1 MQPAAPFDL
10 SVVLVNYNTRQLL
23 LGCLASVYQSADRSA
38 LRLECIVIDNAS
50 ADGSLEAVRAQFP
63 QVRLIA
69 NPENLYFSA
78 AYTQGVNLAAGRYIV
93 AINSDMLIKGET
105 LVQLVQQMEADPGIG
120 AATTTMFFP
129 DGRLQRNGARFTPYG
144 YLLLNYTFLGKL
156 FPGRLRA
163 FNDWLWY
170 RDWDRCT
177 PRRIDVL
184 PGSCIIAP
192 QAVWQA
198 TGGFDARMLMY
209 FSDDYLS
216 RAVQKLGKQTVYLVS
231 DGIVHY
237 EGASAKQMSAWAL
250 RTYLR
255 DLLVYTRL
263 VYGRAAQIVLALL
276 LIPTWIVMRRKLNR
290 ARQE

>member
-23 LGCLASVYQSADRSA
+23 LDCLASVYQSADRSA

-50 ADGSLEAVRAQFP
+50 ADNSPEAVQAQFP
-63 QVRLIA
+63 QVQLIA
-69 NPENLYFSA
+69 NSQNRYFSA
-78 AYTQGVNLAAGRYIV
+78 AYTQGVNLAAGRYV
-93 AINSDMLIKGET
+93 VVINSDMLIKGET
-105 LVQLVQQMEADPGIG
+105 LAQLVRQMESDPGIG

-129 DGRLQRNGARFTPYG
+129 DGRLQRNGARFTPFR
-144 YLLLNYTFLGKL
+144 YLLLNYTLLGKL

-170 RDWDRCT
+170 RDWDRGT
-177 PRRIDVL
+177 RRQIDVL
-184 PGSCIIAP
+184 PGSCIIAS
-192 QAVWQA
+192 QEVWQA

-263 VYGRAAQIVLALL
+263 VYGRPAQVILAVLL
-276 LIPTWIVMRRKLNR
+276 LPTWIAMRLKAVLVRKR
-290 ARQE
+290 